1 MRGATTF
8 DLAGWEVSV
17 RDASVLAAVGLVV
30 TLTGALLY
38 LFLRTNLGMAM
49 RATGDNVQ
57 MIRALGVNDGNMIVF
72 GVAISNGFVAL
83 SGALLAQYQGFADV
97 GMGIGM
103 VVWGLASVIIGEAL
117 VGTNQ
122 LGTTII
128 GAVMGSVLFRL
139 LVAVALRW
147 GLSPNDLKLITARV
161 RLLRPHRAAIPAQES
176 ACGVPML
183 EIQGVAKTFNSGTPN
198 EVRSLRGVNLEL
210 AAGSW
215 VIIIGTNGSGKST
228 LLNAVAGTFLVDEG
242 TIRLAGRD
250 VTRWPEHARAELIGR
265 VFQNPFS
272 GTSPSLTIEENLSLA
287 ALRGRGRGLGWGLKQ
302 SLVGRMRDEVS
313 RLNMGL
319 ENRLE
324 NAIGSLSGGQRQ
336 ALTLLMA
343 TWLRPELL
351 LLDEHTAALDPKSA
365 DLVIALTEQVVA
377 RDQLTTLM
385 VTHSMH
391 QAASLG
397 DRLIMMHRGQ
407 IIHDFQ
413 GAEKRRLR
421 PDDLLARF
429 EEVRRA
435 EQLDESAAQMLAEQY
450 I

>member
-1 MRGATTF
+1 
-8 DLAGWEVSV
+8 
-17 RDASVLAAVGLVV
+17 
-30 TLTGALLY
+30 
-38 LFLRTNLGMAM
+38 
-49 RATGDNVQ
+49 
-57 MIRALGVNDGNMIVF
+57 
-72 GVAISNGFVAL
+72 
-83 SGALLAQYQGFADV
+83 
-97 GMGIGM
+97 
-103 VVWGLASVIIGEAL
+103 
-117 VGTNQ
+117 
-122 LGTTII
+122 
-128 GAVMGSVLFRL
+128 
-139 LVAVALRW
+139 
-147 GLSPNDLKLITARV
+147 
-161 RLLRPHRAAIPAQES
+161 
-176 ACGVPML
+176 ML
-183 EIQGVAKTFNSGTPN
+183 EVQSVSKTFHGGTPN
-198 EVRSLRGVNLEL
+198 EVRSLRGLSLEL
-210 AAGSW
+210 APGSW

-242 TIRLAGRD
+242 TIRLAGED
-250 VTRWPEHARAELIGR
+250 VTRWPEHARARLIGR

-272 GTSPSLTIEENLSLA
+272 GTSPNLTVEENLSLA
-287 ALRGRGRGLGWGLKQ
+287 SHRGRARGLGWGLRG
-302 SLVGRMRDEVS
+302 SLVTRMRDEVA

-319 ENRLE
+319 EDRLS
-324 NAIGSLSGGQRQ
+324 NVIGSLSGGQRQ

-365 DLVIALTEQVVA
+365 DSVIALTEHVIA
-377 RDQLTTLM
+377 RDKLTALM

-435 EQLDESAAQMLAEQY
+435 EQLDESAAEMLAENY
-450 I
+450 V

>member
-1 MRGATTF
+1 MLEMRG
-8 DLAGWEVSV
+8 VS
-17 RDASVLAAVGLVV
+17 
-30 TLTGALLY
+30 
-38 LFLRTNLGMAM
+38 
-49 RATGDNVQ
+49 
-57 MIRALGVNDGNMIVF
+57 
-72 GVAISNGFVAL
+72 
-83 SGALLAQYQGFADV
+83 
-97 GMGIGM
+97 
-103 VVWGLASVIIGEAL
+103 
-117 VGTNQ
+117 
-122 LGTTII
+122 
-128 GAVMGSVLFRL
+128 
-139 LVAVALRW
+139 
-147 GLSPNDLKLITARV
+147 
-161 RLLRPHRAAIPAQES
+161 
-176 ACGVPML
+176 
-183 EIQGVAKTFNSGTPN
+183 KTFHPGTPN
-198 EVRSLRGVNLEL
+198 EVRSLRSVNLDL
-210 AAGSW
+210 APGSW

-242 TIRLAGRD
+242 SIRLAGHD
-250 VTRWPEHARAELIGR
+250 IMRWPEHARACLIGR

-287 ALRGRGRGLGWGLKQ
+287 SRRGCGRGLGWGLKA
-302 SLVGRMRDEVS
+302 SLTAKMRDEVAS
-313 RLNMGL
+313 LNMGL
-319 ENRLE
+319 EGRLE

-365 DLVIALTEQVVA
+365 DLVIALTEQVIT
-377 RDQLTTLM
+377 REKLTTLM

-429 EEVRRA
+429 GEVRRA
-435 EQLDESAAQMLAEQY
+435 EQLDESAAEMLAEQY